1 MLNSC
6 DSIIVVQKRDK
17 RLIMENYNEMNLAQL
32 VNVYFDLKNKKEIL
46 NTDYNR
52 LRDELIGIMES
63 NNLKKLNNGNI
74 EVSIRIQKTVNYDNA
89 IDVLKG
95 IDAKYLTEKVD
106 NEIVNKAIA
115 DNTVTVDLSGYKTV
129 KTSDVL
135 IVAGL

>member
-1 MLNSC
+1 
-6 DSIIVVQKRDK
+6 
-17 RLIMENYNEMNLAQL
+17 MENYNEMNLAQL

-74 EVSIRIQKTVNYDNA
+74 EVSLRIQKTVNYDNA

-95 IDAKYLTEKVD
+95 IDTKYLTEKVD